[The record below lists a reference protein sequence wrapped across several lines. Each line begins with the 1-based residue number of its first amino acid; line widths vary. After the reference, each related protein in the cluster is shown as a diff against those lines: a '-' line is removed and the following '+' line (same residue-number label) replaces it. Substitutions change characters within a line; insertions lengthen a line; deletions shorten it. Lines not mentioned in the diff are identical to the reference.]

1 MSVLA
6 PNQLIAAVLS
16 FVVLGVLFTLGIGE
30 FVFDG
35 TMREICAYLS
45 MWSHMQSFANGVVDT
60 RYLVFD
66 LSVAVCAV
74 GLSIAALK
82 VRRYA

>member
-1 MSVLA
+1 
-6 PNQLIAAVLS
+6 
-16 FVVLGVLFTLGIGE
+16 
-30 FVFDG
+30 
-35 TMREICAYLS
+35 

-66 LSVAVCAV
+66 LSVAVLAL